1 MLNVS
6 KLVFCAIFKDDIM
19 LKSIAEVSPELTQ
32 FVEALELP
40 LSVPQQ
46 RHVKQ
51 MADGL
56 ITLPPSWNAT

>member
-1 MLNVS
+1 
-6 KLVFCAIFKDDIM
+6 M